1 MQIKEYGARPQP
13 DGLEGAYNTR
23 EFSGPNTDVTFFRS
37 MLEHSTPP
45 PTATANAGAST
56 LLSDVSKQLKASE
69 SRLARA
75 LKSSSKGIE
84 MDQFKEYPRELSN
97 AVLTSQLLVKS
108 LGKATQCIDK
118 LSNLQ

>member
-1 MQIKEYGARPQP
+1 MQIKEYGARPQG
-13 DGLEGAYNTR
+13 DGLEGTYNTR
-23 EFSGPNTDVTFFRS
+23 DLSGPNTDVTFFRS
-37 MLEHSTPP
+37 MLEHSAPP
-45 PTATANAGAST
+45 PIATASTGAST

-69 SRLARA
+69 NRLARA

-84 MDQFKEYPRELSN
+84 MDRFKEYPRELSN

-108 LGKATQCIDK
+108 LGKTTQCIDK

>member
-1 MQIKEYGARPQP
+1 MQIKEYGARPQA
-13 DGLEGAYNTR
+13 DGLDGAYNTR
-23 EFSGPNTDVTFFRS
+23 DFPGPHTDATFFRS
-37 MLEHSTPP
+37 MLEQSGPP
-45 PTATANAGAST
+45 LTATAGAST
-56 LLSDVSKQLKASE
+56 VLSDVSRQLKASE
-69 SRLARA
+69 SRLTRA